1 MERYLPV
8 VPILLPIMGA
18 MVTLLLRKR
27 PRAQAGWA
35 LLVMATS
42 FAASLWMLLV
52 VWQSGAPLVYQSGG
66 WPAPFGISLVA
77 DLLAALFVVM
87 TQLIMVMGI
96 LYAHGSKD
104 KVVSYPT
111 FYALFLTLA
120 AALTGAMLTGDI
132 FNMYVFAELLVIS
145 GTVLTAISDDRYGT
159 EAAYKYFYI
168 SLLASFFMLLAIGAL
183 YAEYGTLNMA
193 DLSLKVTAEGP
204 RPLLWPAIA
213 FLLATFMIKSAVF
226 PFHFWQPDFH
236 TAAPTAVS
244 AMLSSVVV
252 KLGVYGFLRMTTLL
266 FIVQAPQI
274 QTILLVL
281 GVVGVIFGGLSAI
294 GTHNVKRMLA
304 YSTLAQVGF
313 ILVGIGW
320 GTPLSIMAALI
331 FAFNHS
337 VIKAAMLMLAGYVAS
352 NAPVK
357 SAAFDVVTGVGRSL
371 PAAGALF
378 FLGSLA
384 LAGIPPTNGFVSKM
398 TLFSSGLDAERFWS
412 LLFIGITSIFTM
424 IYTMRA
430 FQRIWWQK
438 PVQVGNMEFGVR
450 SSEFGMGNEA
460 PQMGK
465 KKGDRLLAPALLVLL
480 ILILGIWAGPLVD
493 VASETAV
500 WLGDTGI
507 YLGAVLK

>member
-1 MERYLPV
+1 MESFLPV

-35 LLVMATS
+35 LLVMAAS
-42 FAASLWMLLV
+42 FAASLWLLLS
-52 VWQSGAPLVYQSGG
+52 VWQRGAPLVYQSGG

-87 TQLIMVMGI
+87 TQLIMVTGI
-96 LYAHGSKD
+96 LYARGSKD
-104 KVVSYPT
+104 KVVTYPT

-183 YAEYGTLNMA
+183 YAEYSTLNMA
-193 DLSLKVTAEGP
+193 DLSLKVSAEGP
-204 RPLLWPAIA
+204 TPLLWPAIA
-213 FLLATFMIKSAVF
+213 FLMVTFMIKSAVF

-281 GVVGVIFGGLSAI
+281 GVIGVIFGGLSAI

-320 GTPLSIMAALI
+320 GTPFSIMAAVI

-352 NAPVK
+352 KAPVK
-357 SAAFDVVTGVGRSL
+357 SAAFDIVTGVGRPL

-412 LLFIGITSIFTM
+412 LLFIGVTSIFTL

-430 FQRIWWQK
+430 FQRIWWLK
-438 PVQVGNMEFGVR
+438 PDA
-450 SSEFGMGNEA
+450 MGNEA
-460 PQMGK
+460 SQAGT
-465 KKGDRLLAPALLVLL
+465 KKGDLLLAPALLVLL
-480 ILILGIWAGPLVD
+480 ILILGIWANPLVT
-493 VASETAV
+493 VARETAV